1 MRITESQL
9 RRLIRESIQDDAAA
23 AFAAKV
29 FGTPDSR
36 TDLYDSAV
44 ESWAE
49 NESGL
54 FQFSFKPAG
63 DKLEVTVSAADGA
76 DERSASRLE
85 SETQSA
91 VANLTPADW
100 SGLSPAG
107 YVHSIP
113 GGGASGVTYTSAVEF

>member
-36 TDLYDSAV
+36 TDLYVSAF

-49 NESGL
+49 NKSGL

-63 DKLEVTVSAADGA
+63 DKLEVTVSAEGDADV
-76 DERSASRLE
+76 RSASRLE

-91 VANLTPADW
+91 IANLTPADW

-113 GGGASGVTYTSAVEF
+113 GGGASGVTYTSDVKF